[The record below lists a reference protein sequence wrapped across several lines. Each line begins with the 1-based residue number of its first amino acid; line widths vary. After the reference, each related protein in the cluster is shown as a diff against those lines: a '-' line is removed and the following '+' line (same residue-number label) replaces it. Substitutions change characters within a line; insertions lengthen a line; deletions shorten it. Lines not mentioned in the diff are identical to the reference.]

1 MESKELIDQIAARI
15 ERSSADTEKP
25 HEGCEATPKER
36 GSGHDSIAVPGFG
49 TFEAKKKSERV
60 TVNPAS
66 GKKMLVPPKIALTF
80 KASAL
85 LKSKLR

>member
-15 ERSSADTEKP
+15 ERSSADTEKLL
-25 HEGCEATPKER
+25 EGFVATLKER
-36 GSGHDSIAVPGFG
+36 GRALDCIAVPGFG

>member
-1 MESKELIDQIAARI
+1 MESKELIDLIAGRI
-15 ERSSADTEKP
+15 DRSSADTEKLLD
-25 HEGCEATPKER
+25 GFVATLRER
-36 GSGHDSIAVPGFG
+36 CGMLDCIAVPGFG

-60 TVNPAS
+60 TVNPAT

-85 LKSKLR
+85 LKSKLK

>member
-15 ERSSADTEKP
+15 ERSSADTEKLL
-25 HEGCEATPKER
+25 EGFVATLKER
-36 GSGHDSIAVPGFG
+36 CSALDCIAVPGFG
-49 TFEAKKKSERV
+49 TFEAKKKSDRV

-66 GKKMLVPPKIALTF
+66 GKKMLVPPQSALTF